1 MPVGQKLG
9 SVTMCTHTHT
19 HTCMCVL
26 SIRMCIYRFW
36 HARSLMS
43 SQASVAVG
51 LSWENTNRRFYS
63 EYSWGNQ
70 GGDREWINTV
80 SAVPGIMLCRLL
92 MCSCVTPLSVHTLS
106 MKRATN
112 RTTELATSLFSESSN
127 PLSVSKLSATLP
139 AMLQTHTMTQW
150 KWERSSHHAQEE
162 IWS

>member
-9 SVTMCTHTHT
+9 SVTMCTHTHI
-19 HTCMCVL
+19 HAHACVCFL
-26 SIRMCIYRFW
+26 SGCVFTGFTATW

-80 SAVPGIMLCRLL
+80 SAVPGIMLCRLF

-139 AMLQTHTMTQW
+139 AML
-150 KWERSSHHAQEE
+150 
-162 IWS
+162 